1 MTYIYWLIDKYM
13 RCRAVLVYIRQLID
27 EYKWDLEV
35 GVSLFSVRLA
45 PVLILTPAAT
55 AALLVP
61 PLPSR
66 AAAVA
71 RYRHRPMLPLVSF
84 FFQFSL
90 VFN

>member
-61 PLPSR
+61 RRRRSALSPPSY
-66 AAAVA
+66 ATVGE
-71 RYRHRPMLPLVSF
+71 F
-84 FFQFSL
+84 FFSI
-90 VFN
+90 